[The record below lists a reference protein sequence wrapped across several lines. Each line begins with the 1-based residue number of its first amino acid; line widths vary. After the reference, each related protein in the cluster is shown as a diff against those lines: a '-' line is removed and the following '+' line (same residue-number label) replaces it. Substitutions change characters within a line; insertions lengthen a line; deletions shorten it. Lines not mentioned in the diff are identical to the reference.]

1 MINEIKVRF
10 LSDVELF
17 TECHFLMI
25 LGLRGNFL
33 KDFPL
38 KSLLSPRC
46 RAKANIPRAMTR
58 RADVPSSE
66 SNTDSVIMTRRADT
80 SRSKSNIGS
89 VVIRLQLEQR
99 RSVKEAIGNE
109 DFPHF

>member
-1 MINEIKVRF
+1 MKSRF
-10 LSDVELF
+10 QSGVEF
-17 TECHFLMI
+17 SSKGHFLMI

-66 SNTDSVIMTRRADT
+66 SNTDSVI
-80 SRSKSNIGS
+80 IG
-89 VVIRLQLEQR
+89 RPLEQR

-109 DFPHF
+109 DFPSFLKLPQESAAFKSWFVY